1 MEVPVPFWYNTQNMR
16 KSLTT
21 LALLLA
27 VGAFADRH
35 PFERYQTIVD
45 RQMFGPPP
53 PGFDPTKMPSE
64 VAKTSSREEAELS
77 QEQEQVK
84 RSVRFSVLNVT
95 ASGEPVVG
103 FTDSAD
109 AKNPM
114 HYYMKVGESQ
124 NGWTVKAADPEA
136 ATMTI
141 EKDGVEVTLKLGGDS
156 SSGPQGAPGAAQGR
170 QGSRLGA
177 SSPLL
182 AGGAKMSLRER
193 RRREEEQMREDAAKR
208 AEEEKARAAREEEE
222 KTRREAERE
231 EQRKQLMQIQEEL
244 RRAREAREAQKAA
257 EPPAE
262 SGDASDTAE

>member
-1 MEVPVPFWYNTQNMR
+1 MEVPFPFWYNTRNMR
-16 KSLTT
+16 KPLTV

-27 VGAFADRH
+27 VDAFADRY

-170 QGSRLGA
+170 QGPRGGA

-182 AGGAKMSLRER
+182 AGAKMSLRER
-193 RRREEEQMREDAAKR
+193 RRREEEQMREDAATR

-222 KTRREAERE
+222 KSRREAERE

-262 SGDASDTAE
+262 GGEASDTAE